1 MQKNLNFDYQL
12 MGGPSK
18 PDTRII
24 DACGPYG
31 DAEMT
36 AQVCGTYGAHISAN
50 VSPETLAKLEALQTQ
65 ARIDA
70 ERGMPAAQFA
80 KNQRS
85 LRRFVLWYAVGFVT
99 FWGSVAYYWVYVA

>member
-12 MGGPSK
+12 MGGPVNSNK
-18 PDTRII
+18 PII

-31 DAEMT
+31 SAET
-36 AQVCGTYGAHISAN
+36 TDQVCGTYGANIAAN
-50 VSPETLAKLEALQTQ
+50 VSPETLAKLEALKTQ

-70 ERGMPAAQFA
+70 ERGMPAAQFSR
-80 KNQRS
+80 NQRA

-99 FWGSVAYYWVYVA
+99 FWGSIAYYWVHVA